1 MRMAEEKKQISLR
14 VVDPP
19 ALGPVVSAPPVLS
32 ASDHTIEYTCGHCGA
47 ALLHA
52 EQGQVHS
59 LTIHCTQCGCYNR
72 TDE

>member
-1 MRMAEEKKQISLR
+1 MADEKKQIRLR
-14 VVDPP
+14 VIHAP
-19 ALGPVVSAPPVLS
+19 AFGPVVSAPPVLK

-52 EQGQVHS
+52 ELGQVHS

-72 TDE
+72 TEE